1 MAYSV
6 AHRSTFRRHLQNRTL
21 TTANSSSQRRISV
34 ILTCPPHL
42 ARVKKVAV
50 PIQLRSC
57 NTLFL
62 SWCLAILPN
71 SRHMTSM
78 HRSEAVHSTMPLPCS
93 PNRIREVWGRQ
104 NNCLTIRFRRV
115 LRALRRIIDNICL
128 KTWLLSSP
136 TIVKMSTSTTRK
148 RDPMYQT
155 RKHRSQLTLLP
166 WITRGALPLHSLMR
180 VIMMSNRTKL
190 KINWVR
196 H

>member
-50 PIQLRSC
+50 SIQLRSC
-57 NTLFL
+57 GTLFL

-78 HRSEAVHSTMPLPCS
+78 HHSEAVHSTMPLPCS
-93 PNRIREVWGRQ
+93 PNRIREVCGRK

-115 LRALRRIIDNICL
+115 LRAPRRIIDSIYP
-128 KTWLLSSP
+128 KIWLLSSMTTVVMNRS
-136 TIVKMSTSTTRK
+136 TITDEIYATLKHK
-148 RDPMYQT
+148 PM
-155 RKHRSQLTLLP
+155 LTLQQ
-166 WITRGALPLHSLMR
+166 WIIGETPPSHSLMR

-190 KINWVR
+190 MINWVR